1 MPDVTEQFESLKVGE
16 SSLSSMIASSIDPI
30 PEGETPASEPTAR
43 TISHFVMNLPGSALE
58 FLDAYNGCYK
68 PLLAEPDFPG
78 IESIDMPYIH
88 VHCFSKEAE
97 GEPATSDI
105 CKVSL
110 DCEA

>member
-1 MPDVTEQFESLKVGE
+1 M
-16 SSLSSMIASSIDPI
+16 SSMIASSSDPI

-78 IESIDMPYIH
+78 IEAIEMPYIH

-97 GEPATSDI
+97 GEPATNDI
-105 CKVSL
+105 CKASL